1 MERTGIQTRPVG
13 VVIVAVV
20 SVLGVVLNFVAA
32 VDLLGLAG
40 SASAVA
46 RGPIAVPVGFLL
58 LVAAA
63 LSLPTAYGVFAM
75 TSWGW
80 TLGVGMSAMAFVQN
94 LLMYLNDNSLLVGMV
109 TSAIVPTLILW
120 YLFRP
125 HVRAAFGGAS

>member
-1 MERTGIQTRPVG
+1 MERTGIRTRPAG

-20 SVLGVVLNFVAA
+20 FVLGVGLNLAA
-32 VDLLGLAG
+32 ADDLLGFAG
-40 SASAVA
+40 SASGAV
-46 RGPIAVPVGFLL
+46 RGDLAVPIGTLL
-58 LVAAA
+58 LIAAV

-80 TLGVGMSAMAFVQN
+80 TLGVAMSAMAFVQN

-109 TSAIVPTLILW
+109 VSAIVPALILW

-125 HVRAAFGGAS
+125 HVRAAFAGAS